1 MQSVWNVPIPDSPL
15 GHLTNGEI
23 SFLAKVDKSIYMYF
37 YHNEVDNDNVRQRS
51 HDVVDDDGDDDKDD
65 KDCDDDESDNE
76 S

>member
-1 MQSVWNVPIPDSPL
+1 
-15 GHLTNGEI
+15 
-23 SFLAKVDKSIYMYF
+23 MYF